1 MGVLGTISG
10 QVAKRVAPSAG
21 GSTVRTIL
29 ERAIDG
35 AGPVPGA
42 IRSGDAALRKS
53 GGDAEKAIDALIAQ
67 HVKLAGTQGFVTNVG
82 GIITMA
88 ATIPLNIAGLI
99 LLQCHLAA
107 SILHVRGYDLSRPA
121 VRDAVLV
128 CLLDGDAR
136 KALTRTQGLTISP
149 AALATA
155 DPLPSTQAAI
165 AQAVTTQLIALSG
178 GKQIAK
184 FVARRIPVLGGAIG
198 GAGDALSTRHIGRE
212 AARIPTAVSRPAPGP
227 NAR

>member
-1 MGVLGTISG
+1 MGTISG
-10 QVAKRVAPSAG
+10 QVAKRIAPSAG
-21 GSTVRTIL
+21 GGTVRSIL
-29 ERAIDG
+29 EKAIDG

-42 IRSGDAALRKS
+42 ITSGDAALRKS
-53 GGDAEKAIDALIAQ
+53 AGDVDRAVEALIAQ
-67 HVKLAGTQGFVTNVG
+67 HVKLAGAQGFLTNVG
-82 GIITMA
+82 GLITMA

-128 CLLDGDAR
+128 CLLDSDAR
-136 KALTRTQGLTISP
+136 KALSKSHGLTISP

-155 DPLPSTQAAI
+155 DPHPETQAAI

-198 GAGDALSTRHIGRE
+198 GVGDAWSTRHIGRE
-212 AARIPTAVSRPAPGP
+212 AAKIPRDVTG
-227 NAR
+227 

>member
-1 MGVLGTISG
+1 VGVFGAISG
-10 QVAKRVAPSAG
+10 QVAKRVAPTAG
-21 GSTVRTIL
+21 GGMVRAML
-29 ERAIDG
+29 EKAIDG

-42 IRSGDAALRKS
+42 AATGDAALRKA
-53 GGDAEKAIDALIAQ
+53 GGNTEDAIDALIAQ
-67 HVKLAGTQGFVTNVG
+67 HVKLSGAQGFLTNVG
-82 GIITMA
+82 GILTMA
-88 ATIPLNIAGLI
+88 ATIPLNIAGLV

-128 CLLDGDAR
+128 CLLESDAR
-136 KALTRTQGLTISP
+136 KTLSKSQGLTISP

-155 DPLPSTQAAI
+155 DSRPETRDAI
-165 AQAVTTQLIALSG
+165 AQAVTTQLLTLVG

-198 GAGDALSTRHIGRE
+198 GAGDAWATRSIGRG
-212 AARIPTAVSRPAPGP
+212 AASIPPATPHSLLV
-227 NAR
+227 

>member
-1 MGVLGTISG
+1 MGVMGTISG
-10 QVAKRVAPSAG
+10 QVAKRIAPSAG
-21 GSTVRTIL
+21 GGTVRSIL

-42 IRSGDAALRKS
+42 SRSGDAALRKA
-53 GGDAEKAIDALIAQ
+53 GGDVEAAIDALIAT
-67 HVKLAGTQGFVTNVG
+67 HVKLSGAQGFLTNVG

-107 SILHVRGYDLSRPA
+107 SILHVRGYDLARPA

-128 CLLDGDAR
+128 CLLDADSR
-136 KALTRTQGLTISP
+136 KEMSKTQGLTISP

-155 DPLPSTQAAI
+155 EPHPGTQAAI
-165 AQAVTTQLIALSG
+165 AQAVTTQLIALTG

-198 GAGDALSTRHIGRE
+198 GAGDAWSTRHIGRE
-212 AARIPTAVSRPAPGP
+212 AAKIPTADGPHAVVSPQ
-227 NAR
+227 

>member
-1 MGVLGTISG
+1 MGVFGTISG

-21 GSTVRTIL
+21 GSTVRSIL

-35 AGPVPGA
+35 AGPIPGA
-42 IRSGDAALRKS
+42 IRSGDAAMRKA
-53 GGDAEKAIDALIAQ
+53 GGDADAAIDALISQ
-67 HVKLAGTQGFVTNVG
+67 HVKLAGTQGFLTNVG
-82 GIITMA
+82 GVITMA

-107 SILHVRGYDLSRPA
+107 SVLHVRGYDLSRPE

-128 CLLDGDAR
+128 CLLDTDAR
-136 KALTRTQGLTISP
+136 KALTKTQGLTISP

-155 DPLPSTQAAI
+155 LPHPETQAAI

-198 GAGDALSTRHIGRE
+198 GAGDALSTRAIGRQ
-212 AARIPTAVSRPAPGP
+212 AAKIPPAAAVPGP
-227 NAR
+227 VR